1 MSLRRTPFYDQHVA
15 AGARIV
21 PFAGFEMPV
30 QYTGIREEH
39 LATRGAVG
47 LFDVSHMGEVRF
59 RGPQAENALSWLLS
73 NAIRKIE
80 VGHAQYN
87 AMCNERGGVVD
98 DVYVYKIA
106 QEDFLVCVN
115 AANRAKDH
123 AWMVEHNQSLPGGGA
138 EIVDEG
144 DDWAQL
150 AIQGPRGV
158 DVVDRLVGFDAHA
171 MKRHAFRIDR
181 FAAVPG
187 CIIARTGY
195 TGEDGFEIFIPAQ
208 SAQPVWNEVLASG
221 AEHGITPVGLGAR
234 DTLRLEVRNALYGHE
249 LDDETSP
256 LQAGLGWIV
265 KLGKPGGFVGMD
277 AITARKDTDSQ
288 VLVGMV
294 LEGKR
299 IAREGMDVLVD
310 GTEGSRGNKVGRI
323 TSGTLAPSLDRA
335 VCLAYVEKAHS
346 SPGTRLTIDVR
357 GKEAIGIVVDGPF
370 YRPPR

>member
-21 PFAGFEMPV
+21 EFAGFEMPV
-30 QYTGIREEH
+30 QYQGIREEH
-39 LATRGAVG
+39 LATRAAVG
-47 LFDVSHMGEVRF
+47 LFDVSHMGEIRF
-59 RGPQAENALSWLLS
+59 RGPQAETALSWLLS
-73 NAIRKIE
+73 NAIRKLE
-80 VGHAQYN
+80 TGHAQYN

-98 DVYVYKIA
+98 DVFVYKIA

-115 AANRAKDH
+115 ASNRAKDLE
-123 AWMVEHNQSLPGGGA
+123 WMLQHNPHGA

-144 DDWAQL
+144 DAWAQL

-171 MKRHAFRIDR
+171 LARHAFRIDR

-277 AITARKDTDSQ
+277 AIAARKDADSQ

-294 LEGKR
+294 IEGRR
-299 IAREGMDVLVD
+299 IGREGMDVLSE
-310 GTEGSRGNKVGRI
+310 GTKVGRI